1 MNRRTIASFML
12 ALWPAAAGTAYAQ
25 SVPPASPITPAMLFA
40 GTCGVILSTVQRVE
54 GGGRYLLT
62 FKRREESPNLPV
74 VVRIDDRAGHWLY
87 PPIAA
92 AQAVVS
98 VPASAEGP
106 LNAMVYTAHDPS
118 AGDVGCGLHGR
129 PITATAPVAVP
140 SGVDEFAP
148 ASYAADAPATCV
160 APFVP
165 TRPTGSSPR
174 PTFTPELAR
183 IPWTVVARVD
193 IAVDGSVS
201 NVTVLAATNPEIAEV
216 FSAAARTATFSP
228 EIFRCEPVT
237 SYSFLSAQHTATPR

>member
-1 MNRRTIASFML
+1 MNRRTIASLIL
-12 ALWPAAAGTAYAQ
+12 AVWPAATGTAYAQ
-25 SVPPASPITPAMLFA
+25 TVPPVSPVTPAMLFA
-40 GTCGVILSTVQRVE
+40 GTCGVVLSTVQRVE

-74 VVRIDDRAGHWLY
+74 IVRIDDRAGHWLY
-87 PPIAA
+87 PPITA
-92 AQAVVS
+92 AQAVVT

-106 LNAMVYTAHDPS
+106 LNAMVYASHDPS
-118 AGDVGCGLHGR
+118 AGDVACGLRGR

-148 ASYAADAPATCV
+148 ASHAADAPASCV

-165 TRPTGSSPR
+165 ARPAGSPPR
-174 PTFTPELAR
+174 PTFPPELAR
-183 IPWTVVARVD
+183 IPWTVVVRVD

-201 NVTVLAATNPEIAEV
+201 NVTVLDATNPEIAEV
-216 FSAAARTATFSP
+216 FSAAARAATFSP

-237 SYSFLSAQHTATPR
+237 SYSFLSAQHTVTPR